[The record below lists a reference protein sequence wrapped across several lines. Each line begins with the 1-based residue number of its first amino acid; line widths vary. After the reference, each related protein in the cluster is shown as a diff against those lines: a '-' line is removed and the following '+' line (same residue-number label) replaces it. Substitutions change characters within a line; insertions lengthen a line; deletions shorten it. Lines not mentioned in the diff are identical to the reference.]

1 MYYFSDDNDN
11 RQEFIIVTF
20 PLLSEY
26 GYLFPKDIYLFNLT
40 NTFCFNLIACSLLKF
55 RKVKIQQLNRKL
67 LLRIRQL
74 R

>member
-11 RQEFIIVTF
+11 RQEFIIVIF

-26 GYLFPKDIYLFNLT
+26 VYPFPKDIYLFNLT
-40 NTFCFNLIACSLLKF
+40 NTLCFSLIVCYLLKF

-67 LLRIRQL
+67 LLRI
-74 R
+74 